1 MPFDPN
7 NMKDRVQ
14 AAIAFMDT
22 DAMEQS
28 VPQSPSADAAAQS
41 NEPSLAEEVGAIAS
55 PAPAATVPS
64 KMPLKPMKRPDAS
77 PAPSRPATSAPSVPP
92 VAAEPAP
99 AGSDELPGGFVVGN
113 LVFNKNDASDP
124 GLIMQVQGQWK
135 HALVVRY
142 VHPDRSH
149 QERGDQRHHPNLLVP
164 PVQHGFDAEMID
176 ETTLRLKSDRKEFEV
191 KLVGA
196 LPVVL

>member
-14 AAIAFMDT
+14 AAIAFMDIDPAMQSES
-22 DAMEQS
+22 DAS
-28 VPQSPSADAAAQS
+28 DNDTAILPD
-41 NEPSLAEEVGAIAS
+41 EPSLAEEAGAIAS
-55 PAPAATVPS
+55 PVPAATVPG
-64 KMPLKPMKRPDAS
+64 KMPLKPMKRPDA
-77 PAPSRPATSAPSVPP
+77 P
-92 VAAEPAP
+92 PAP
-99 AGSDELPGGFVVGN
+99 ARQATPSPPSSEGAAVGESGDLPGGYAVGN
-113 LVFNKNDASDP
+113 LVFNRNDASDP

-149 QERGDQRHHPNLLVP
+149 QERAEQRHHPNLLVSP
-164 PVQHGFDAEMID
+164 AQHGFDVERID
-176 ETTLRLKSDRKEFEV
+176 DATLRLKSERKEYEV

-196 LPVVL
+196 VPVVL